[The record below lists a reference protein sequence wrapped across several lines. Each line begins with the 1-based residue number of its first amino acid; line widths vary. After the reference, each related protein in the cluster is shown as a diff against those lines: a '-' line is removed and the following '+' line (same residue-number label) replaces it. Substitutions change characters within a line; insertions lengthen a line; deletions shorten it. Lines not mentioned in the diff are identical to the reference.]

1 MAGVDRMRKG
11 AAREGCPFDV
21 VETRTD
27 LATFRS
33 ELRDSVA
40 VTLTG
45 GGWVP
50 EAFDGFDLSL
60 SLHLERLCSRRL
72 GHEKVQA
79 VSTVVAIC
87 DAAERQAR
95 EHSEKQR
102 AKRLGVKAEP
112 SSYQVEALRWFD
124 IQHAVWKKSGGNL
137 PKPSAMDV
145 HNHLADW
152 AARLPDDELKALTG
166 DLPHEDTVGRWLRK
180 RRTGT

>member
-1 MAGVDRMRKG
+1 MSGAERMRKG

-102 AKRLGVKAEP
+102 AKRVKNVAHRKLLEMQARANR
-112 SSYQVEALRWFD
+112 SIDACRVDANSVAR
-124 IQHAVWKKSGGNL
+124 GGY
-137 PKPSAMDV
+137 
-145 HNHLADW
+145 
-152 AARLPDDELKALTG
+152 
-166 DLPHEDTVGRWLRK
+166 
-180 RRTGT
+180 